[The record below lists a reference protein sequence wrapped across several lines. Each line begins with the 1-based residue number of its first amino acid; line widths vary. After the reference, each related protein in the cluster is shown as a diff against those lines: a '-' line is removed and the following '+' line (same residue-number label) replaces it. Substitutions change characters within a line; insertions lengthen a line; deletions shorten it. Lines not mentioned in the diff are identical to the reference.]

1 MRQHWQE
8 EEEVKC
14 EDLIRG
20 KDSWHAW
27 GDLGSYY
34 SSNYGKSH
42 YCHCYY
48 YTKSHYCRLLQD
60 NKHSFLLTS
69 VFSSKHIA
77 YIDVEIEDRIL
88 AF

>member
-27 GDLGSYY
+27 GDLGSCYY
-34 SSNYGKSH
+34 GRSH
-42 YCHCYY
+42 YCHRYY
-48 YTKSHYCRLLQD
+48 NTRSHYYRLLQD